1 MEWKDYFNNVLKG
14 VVGAIAVVTVLTAIL
29 SLVMSFVDISSG
41 MFSAIYVVIT
51 SISLIFGTIF
61 AAKLYGH
68 KGWLVGLSVGVL
80 FYISLYA
87 IGVLFGAEATLG
99 LYDII
104 VQEFSESI
112 QFLLIRQLARE
123 QQHSSPNHRDIG
135 CHRRRSR
142 TVPLSVWLRPWLT
155 RLWAS

>member
-61 AAKLYGH
+61 AVKLYRR
-68 KGWLVGLSVGVL
+68 KGWLIGLSVGTL

-87 IGVLFGAEATLG
+87 IGILFGAEATLG
-99 LYDII
+99 LYDL
-104 VQEFSESI
+104 VK
-112 QFLLIRQLARE
+112 FLLCVIVG
-123 QQHSSPNHRDIG
+123 I
-135 CHRRRSR
+135 
-142 TVPLSVWLRPWLT
+142 LSGMLGINLGKEE
-155 RLWAS
+155 